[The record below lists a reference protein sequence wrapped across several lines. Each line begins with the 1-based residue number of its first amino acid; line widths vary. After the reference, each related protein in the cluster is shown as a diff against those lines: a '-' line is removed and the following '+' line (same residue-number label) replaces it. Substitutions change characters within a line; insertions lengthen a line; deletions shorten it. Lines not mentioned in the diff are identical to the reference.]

1 MKQAVSLVVLTALAL
16 GAPDLVA
23 AEAIPFKVLSNYSRA
38 TFKTDAPLE
47 TIVGNTTAVTGTL
60 TVDPTNPQDAKAT
73 IRVDLTTLKTGVDKR
88 DQDMMAPHFFD
99 VGASEA
105 NKAAVFELTSIEL
118 AGPLDSGK
126 PVPAKIAG
134 TLSIKGKAKDVVA
147 NGTVTY
153 FRLTPEQVEA
163 QKRFGFTSDNIKVRA
178 TFATTF
184 ADHGM
189 QVPQLL
195 VFKVSN
201 EIGVET
207 DITFVR
213 Q

>member
-1 MKQAVSLVVLTALAL
+1 MKRVVILGAFMVAALAAPPL
-16 GAPDLVA
+16 GAADPIA
-23 AEAIPFKVLSNYSRA
+23 FKVHSNYSRA

-60 TVDPTNPQDAKAT
+60 TADPAKPQGSKGT
-73 IRVDLTTLKTGVDKR
+73 IRVDLTTLKTGIDKR
-88 DQDMMAPHFFD
+88 DADMMAPQFFD
-99 VGASEA
+99 IAASEA
-105 NKAAVFELTSIEL
+105 NKAAVFELKGIEL
-118 AGPLDSGK
+118 AGPLEPGK
-126 PVPAKIAG
+126 QVPAKIAG
-134 TLSIKGKAKDVVA
+134 TLTIKGKPKDVVA

-153 FRLTPEQVEA
+153 FRLTPDQVEA

-178 TFATTF
+178 TFETTF

-201 EIGVET
+201 EIALET

>member
-1 MKQAVSLVVLTALAL
+1 MKRVVILGAFLVAGLVTPALA
-16 GAPDLVA
+16 A
-23 AEAIPFKVLSNYSRA
+23 AEPTTFKVLSNYSRA

-60 TVDPTNPQDAKAT
+60 TADPAKPEGSKGT
-73 IRVDLTTLKTGVDKR
+73 IRVDLTTLKTGIDKR
-88 DQDMMAPHFFD
+88 DADMMGANFFD
-99 VGASEA
+99 IAASEA
-105 NKAAVFELTSIEL
+105 NKTAVFELKSIEL
-118 AGPLDSGK
+118 AGPLEPDK
-126 PVPAKIAG
+126 KVPAKIAG
-134 TLSIKGKAKDVVA
+134 TLTIKGKPKDVIA

-163 QKRFGFTSDNIKVRA
+163 QKRFGFTSDNIKVRV
-178 TFATTF
+178 TFETTF

-195 VFKVSN
+195 VFKLSK
-201 EIGVET
+201 EIAVET